1 MQSIDMAELI
11 LDAYQLADELKESPE
26 VQEYLIRK
34 KQMEQCS
41 EAQKLILEFQQ
52 AKILFEET
60 KRFGIFHPN
69 YHEAKER
76 AEALQEYMKN
86 QAEIRAFQEAEK
98 RLDQLLFEISNMV
111 AKAVSNSIKVPN
123 DLAVTTGKKKACSV

>member
-1 MQSIDMAELI
+1 MKSIDMAELI

-41 EAQKLILEFQQ
+41 AAQKLIQEFQQ
-52 AKILFEET
+52 AKLLFEET
-60 KRFGIFHPN
+60 RRFGIFHPN

-76 AEALQEYMKN
+76 AEALQRYMN
-86 QAEIRAFQEAEK
+86 EQAEIGAFQEAEK
-98 RLDQLLFEISNMV
+98 RLDQLLFQISNML

-123 DLAVTTGKKKACSV
+123 DFALTAGKKKACSI